1 MKPLSERGRRVDTM
15 GSGLLEDLT
24 PLTRAI
30 LEALE
35 DGAIVLD
42 MDGAVAYANAGGRA
56 VLRTTGTEGEGRE
69 QMLPRLS
76 RLGSRVTPLWVGD
89 AKVGEIIVIPSPVA
103 PESEQSTLAE
113 RERQAIIHTLSE
125 TGGKLTESARRLGI
139 SRTTLWR
146 RLRDYGI
153 DRDHRARWSRSS

>member
-1 MKPLSERGRRVDTM
+1 MPSR
-15 GSGLLEDLT
+15 LLEQLT

-30 LEALE
+30 LDAVG
-35 DGAIVLD
+35 DAAVVLD
-42 MDGAVAYANAGGRA
+42 VDGGVAYANAGGRA
-56 VLRTTGTEGEGRE
+56 VLDSVGVDGADRDT
-69 QMLPRLS
+69 MLPMLS
-76 RLGSRVTPLWVGD
+76 RLGSRVTPLWLGD
-89 AKVGEIIVIPSPVA
+89 DKVGEVVVVPTGAATDSG
-103 PESEQSTLAE
+103 QSTLAE
-113 RERQAIIHTLSE
+113 REREAIIHTLSE